1 MKRVCIKLLHK
12 NITYPYPIF
21 CCFLFLFFFIFFFFN
36 FSKLPKVHHRG
47 EKKEKK
53 FYICTLVTLLYLK
66 LLSIIILTKQQ
77 VDLHLIVSLKYKLP

>member
-1 MKRVCIKLLHK
+1 MKKVCIKLLHK

-21 CCFLFLFFFIFFFFN
+21 CCFLFLFFFIFYFFN

-53 FYICTLVTLLYLK
+53 ILHMH
-66 LLSIIILTKQQ
+66 LSDTVIFKTF
-77 VDLHLIVSLKYKLP
+77 KYNNIN